1 MRVHEAKI
9 IAGTGENMRKPLLF
23 FLFFLMACSSTSA
36 FEDTCERYPTGVLSN
51 YWYAAGTNQ
60 PYLVEYP
67 ASGYHAIYFSTPF
80 SSTTHSSYVYG
91 PTRDL
96 SYMSF
101 TVRSLQ
107 SHCTYGESAIEL
119 YMTLENTSKGY
130 SNTFTIIQN
139 TSVPAGTVDIL
150 PTNSIVEL
158 VTENGRYSLYIN
170 GEYVSDQGV
179 APAYLLRPKIFLKT
193 SGSHPIE
200 GMFYLDD
207 FSTEG
212 STIGTPESWTEYADN
227 FLYSYRIQAY
237 SRYPNSE
244 YKLSMYSLSGDNAG
258 LINEETLTSRA
269 NVSSFSRSLVGENT
283 GLYMLELTRDNVVL
297 RDTYFIYYLSANPQ
311 QFPEVLFSVETD
323 TAAEIRD
330 EDNNGGIISGGS
342 SVYLYPDEK
351 EDGYYNFTIDLSEP
365 SYSRRV
371 ELTKIYNT
379 TTLNGSILSYSGLTE
394 NYNVSR
400 DSTLIGQTNGSDS
413 WDNTVTWTG
422 QDSYIYEFKP
432 DLSLPGFWGYVKNSE
447 TQTAIKSATVS
458 ITNGTDTFYVYTD
471 ENGMYYQTQGIATGE
486 TYTVQAKKTNYESS
500 NPYNL
505 TTTAGATT
513 RQDLYLSKASGSGV
527 YYAPHDVGFTVLEYW
542 YSGAGLPGISY
553 TISSEDDGE
562 IKTGTTDSKGMFT
575 GSDMT
580 GGTNYTI
587 VITHDG
593 KTYTEYVKPSLTEYT
608 FVLNKEGVLHQY
620 ANSWLTLSYTENTNN
635 VTIAYD
641 SNKTITG
648 ASLTAIANNGTTV
661 YSQTLTTDTGSFTF
675 ETGGEGDYTLN
686 FHIQATDGDTA
697 SQSWGL
703 SYPNKVPLFP
713 DEYPAWLKNILFSG
727 IVIVFLLSFG
737 KAKNDIACGAVAIL
751 TSMGYIFEWFTC
763 SFYFVVLVWIIALG
777 AVFLHYKRTGGI
789 G

>member
-1 MRVHEAKI
+1 MKKI
-9 IAGTGENMRKPLLF
+9 ISFLLFLLIPFTFCVSPAIAWEQTYEGHPYDASTDYFSYYSGTTQYYENSHVWQYGASGYIYITAPFFGYLSHFASFSTYETLNIKLYNGTTQLLSLTPPTLTGANTWHRIELIENYAGTGATLYVDGV
-23 FLFFLMACSSTSA
+23 AQASGAYSTTAQVTKIYIGTS
-36 FEDTCERYPTGVLSN
+36 TPSGVL
-51 YWYAAGTNQ
+51 
-60 PYLVEYP
+60 
-67 ASGYHAIYFSTPF
+67 
-80 SSTTHSSYVYG
+80 
-91 PTRDL
+91 R
-96 SYMSF
+96 
-101 TVRSLQ
+101 
-107 SHCTYGESAIEL
+107 
-119 YMTLENTSKGY
+119 
-130 SNTFTIIQN
+130 
-139 TSVPAGTVDIL
+139 
-150 PTNSIVEL
+150 
-158 VTENGRYSLYIN
+158 
-170 GEYVSDQGV
+170 
-179 APAYLLRPKIFLKT
+179 
-193 SGSHPIE
+193 
-200 GMFYLDD
+200 LDD
-207 FSTEG
+207 FSTSSFCVGHQGFVSSADTTTYFTVATPNTSGVSYQARMTDADGICLDTWNLSAVRTVFNHNTSIFTNNGLYYINVLG
-212 STIGTPESWTEYADN
+212 SDNVLYYSKPIFYFSDGIYPES
-227 FLYSYRIQAY
+227 
-237 SRYPNSE
+237 
-244 YKLSMYSLSGDNAG
+244 
-258 LINEETLTSRA
+258 
-269 NVSSFSRSLVGENT
+269 
-283 GLYMLELTRDNVVL
+283 
-297 RDTYFIYYLSANPQ
+297 YFIA
-311 QFPEVLFSVETD
+311 ETD

-330 EDNNGGIISGGS
+330 ENNNGGIISGGS

-351 EDGYYNFTIDLSEP
+351 EDGYYNFTLDFSEP

-400 DSTLIGQTNGSDS
+400 DSTQIGQTNGSDS
-413 WDNTVTWTG
+413 WDNTVTWIG
-422 QDSYIYEFKP
+422 QDSYIYEFEP
-432 DLSLPGFWGYVKNSE
+432 DYSLPGFWGYVKNSE

-471 ENGMYYQTQGIATGE
+471 ENGMYYQTQEIATGE
-486 TYTVQAKKTNYESS
+486 TYTVQAKKTNYETS

-513 RQDLYLSKASGSGV
+513 RQDLYLSKASGSGI

-542 YSGAGLPGISY
+542 YSGAGLPGVSY

-587 VITHDG
+587 TLTYDG
-593 KTYTEYVKPSLTEYT
+593 KTYTEHVDPSLTEYT

-635 VTIAYD
+635 VTIAYE

-713 DEYPAWLKNILFSG
+713 DEYPAWLKNILFTG
-727 IVIVFLLSFG
+727 IIIVFLLSFG

-751 TSMGYIFEWFTC
+751 TSMGYLFEWVTC

-777 AVFLHYKRTGGI
+777 AAFIHYKRTGGI

>member
-1 MRVHEAKI
+1 MKI
-9 IAGTGENMRKPLLF
+9 TVGIGEIMKKILFILF
-23 FLFFLMACSSTSA
+23 FISILSNNSYA
-36 FEDTCERYPTGVLSN
+36 FEDTVERYPTGALTDYWTTDYTSYTSPVSIQEFPSATYHCLYFPISYHSVTGTYYTDISSNDYIFTDYLLVTMKQLYGHSYAGVTGTLSLTATIYN
-51 YWYAAGTNQ
+51 TT
-60 PYLVEYP
+60 
-67 ASGYHAIYFSTPF
+67 SGYSQSATLVSVSPIPTSYYQNNSVFEIVDTSGRLYLYKDGVYISDIGATPSTPCKVMIKL
-80 SSTTHSSYVYG
+80 STSDKYVEARCYI
-91 PTRDL
+91 D
-96 SYMSF
+96 
-101 TVRSLQ
+101 
-107 SHCTYGESAIEL
+107 
-119 YMTLENTSKGY
+119 
-130 SNTFTIIQN
+130 
-139 TSVPAGTVDIL
+139 DI
-150 PTNSIVEL
+150 S
-158 VTENGRYSLYIN
+158 
-170 GEYVSDQGV
+170 
-179 APAYLLRPKIFLKT
+179 T
-193 SGSHPIE
+193 SGSV
-200 GMFYLDD
+200 
-207 FSTEG
+207 
-212 STIGTPESWTEYADN
+212 IGTPETWDEYASN
-227 FLYSYRIQAY
+227 ITYSYTIQSYQSYPTSTFQTELYSLTNTQNIGLVDTQ
-237 SRYPNSE
+237 
-244 YKLSMYSLSGDNAG
+244 LLDNASG
-258 LINEETLTSRA
+258 NMAYARLST
-269 NVSSFSRSLVGENT
+269 VGDYY
-283 GLYMLELTRDNVVL
+283 GLYMLELMRDSDVL
-297 RDTYFIYYLSANPQ
+297 TDLYFYYEQSSDPHGL
-311 QFPEVLFSVETD
+311 PEVLFLAETD

-351 EDGYYNFTIDLSEP
+351 EDGYYNLTIDFSEP

-379 TTLNGSILSYSGLTE
+379 TTLNGSIFSYSGLTE

-400 DSTLIGQTNGSDS
+400 DNTLIDHTNGSDS
-413 WDNTVTWTG
+413 WDNTVTWIG
-422 QDSYIYEFKP
+422 QDSYIYEFEP
-432 DLSLPGFWGYVKNSE
+432 DLSIPGFWGYVKNSE

-458 ITNGTDTFYVYTD
+458 ITNGTDTFYIYTD
-471 ENGMYYQTQGIATGE
+471 ENGMYYLTNGIANGS

-513 RQDLYLSKASGSGV
+513 RQDLYLSKASGSGI

-542 YSGAGLPGISY
+542 YSGAGLPGVSY

-562 IKTGTTDSKGMFT
+562 LKTGTTDSKGMFT

-587 VITHDG
+587 TLTYNG
-593 KTYTEYVKPSLTEYT
+593 KTYTEYVEPSLTEYT

-635 VTIAYD
+635 VTIAYE

-661 YSQTLTTDTGSFTF
+661 YTQTLTADTGSFTF

-703 SYPNKVPLFP
+703 SYPDKVPLFP
-713 DEYPAWLKNILFSG
+713 DSYPAWLKNVLFSG

-751 TSMGYIFEWFTC
+751 TSMGYLFEWFTC

-777 AVFLHYKRTGGI
+777 AAFIHYKRTGGI

>member
-1 MRVHEAKI
+1 MKKI
-9 IAGTGENMRKPLLF
+9 MVPFIF
-23 FLFFLMACSSTSA
+23 FLLLSSSASA
-36 FEDTCERYPTGVLSN
+36 FEDCVERYPTGAYSD
-51 YWYAAGTNQ
+51 YWDSSIQAASSITKL
-60 PYLVEYP
+60 YD
-67 ASGYHAIYFSTPF
+67 ST
-80 SSTTHSSYVYG
+80 Y
-91 PTRDL
+91 
-96 SYMSF
+96 
-101 TVRSLQ
+101 
-107 SHCTYGESAIEL
+107 
-119 YMTLENTSKGY
+119 
-130 SNTFTIIQN
+130 N
-139 TSVPAGTVDIL
+139 TSVLKLKVANYYGTTGIATLKTIDTIDTVTYVSVITRTVDET
-150 PTNSIVEL
+150 P
-158 VTENGRYSLYIN
+158 SLNI
-170 GEYVSDQGV
+170 GFLSSSDSV
-179 APAYLLRPKIFLKT
+179 IA
-193 SGSHPIE
+193 S
-200 GMFYLDD
+200 
-207 FSTEG
+207 
-212 STIGTPESWTEYADN
+212 IGTTAVANTKYEAVWSASYLKLYANGSLISTVDTGAQEN
-227 FLYSYRIQAY
+227 VKIRIQASSYY
-237 SRYPNSE
+237 SAYVEIDDIATGSIIGIPTTITESDDNLRFTYSGQLMRNYDTPYNITLYSITNTNNTGKVTSWNIGNSPE
-244 YKLSMYSLSGDNAG
+244 FGQ
-258 LINEETLTSRA
+258 INEPRVNILGY
-269 NVSSFSRSLVGENT
+269 NF
-283 GLYMLELTRDNVVL
+283 GLYMLEISRENDILTDQ
-297 RDTYFIYYLSANPQ
+297 YFYYDQLSNPQ
-311 QFPEVLFSVETD
+311 GFPEVLFLAETD

-351 EDGYYNFTIDLSEP
+351 EDGYYNFTIDFSEP

-400 DSTLIGQTNGSDS
+400 DSTQIGQTNGSDS
-413 WDNTVTWTG
+413 WDNTVTWIG
-422 QDSYIYEFKP
+422 QDSYIYEFEP
-432 DLSLPGFWGYVKNSE
+432 DYSLPGFWGYVKNSE

-471 ENGMYYQTQGIATGE
+471 ENGMYYQTQEIATGE

-542 YSGAGLPGISY
+542 YSGAGLSGVSY

-562 IKTGTTDSKGMFT
+562 LKTGTTDSKGMFT

-587 VITHDG
+587 VLTYDG
-593 KTYTEYVKPSLTEYT
+593 KTYNEYVEPSLTEYT